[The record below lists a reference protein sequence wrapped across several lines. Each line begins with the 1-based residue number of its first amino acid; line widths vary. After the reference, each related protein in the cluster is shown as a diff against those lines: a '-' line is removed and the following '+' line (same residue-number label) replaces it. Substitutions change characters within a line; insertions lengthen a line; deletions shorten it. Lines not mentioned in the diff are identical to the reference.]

1 MQNTHFQVIGNV
13 KIGLI
18 LFQNFKN
25 GNVTSICGIMDCS
38 IALSIGLVKQKACLH
53 FDFSNVFMLVLQ
65 IFSVIL
71 EVELENLRLIMVG
84 SMMNHSIFMTV
95 TYGQQI

>member
-1 MQNTHFQVIGNV
+1 MQNTHLQVVGNV
-13 KIGLI
+13 KICLI

-25 GNVTSICGIMDCS
+25 GYVTSISGIMNCS

-53 FDFSNVFMLVLQ
+53 FDFSYVFMLVLQ

-84 SMMNHSIFMTV
+84 SMVNHSIFMIV
-95 TYGQQI
+95 TYGEQI